1 MNSNQK
7 KLKQMIRE
15 EETSIPD
22 QEFFTS
28 SAFHRYLTSQAR
40 AATGRYCYGL
50 QALISWDES
59 EDAALAY
66 TDSYKIYLNAANHVT
81 QSFPSRFLRALSL
94 VGMTG
99 HETAHLLYTDFTTR
113 NLYLR
118 NLGNGT
124 FYPEDPSVELPAYQK
139 SQTEIMDA
147 LQEKDKAVSLTLRT
161 CAASLQ
167 NILEDVYIEARMC
180 AAFPGS
186 FRKGIQL
193 NNLRMVEQIPDLHE
207 QLSQNYQ
214 PFTIATNLLLEYC
227 RSGTISNR
235 FQSDS
240 EYLDVLTDGM
250 EYIDTALEAPSI
262 KERLTAT
269 NCLLVLFW
277 DFIKPLV
284 EEMREKLEHQDETE
298 AAKELQDLL
307 DQQIAGGTP
316 IPVGKDGAEVKNIPA
331 AKGGAS
337 ANPQDEDF
345 FSPKGRE
352 EQLKKTEKVMAEEG
366 GRLALAKTSA
376 ILDGNDPGV
385 TYAPQY
391 AGTGYE
397 DAASDIAR
405 VLKEAAAEKAQ
416 EAYEQQLS
424 EELQKAA
431 NEIHYGNAHAG
442 VHVTIHRIQEISD
455 HLIRQYEEV
464 APPLLRASKRLQ
476 STILP
481 LLKEEA
487 EGGKQKNLLY
497 GRRLDMRSFH
507 HQDGS
512 FFIRTRLPADEQ
524 RLAVGLLID
533 ESGSMGWGDRITHA
547 RKTAIVLYDFCVSL
561 GIPVTIYGH
570 STDCRG
576 VALYSYAEFD
586 SVDEKDRYRLMD
598 MIDRNGNRDGAALR
612 FVAEHLAKRPE
623 KRKLL
628 ILISDGQPA
637 DDGYYGTEAEADLR
651 GIKKEYARQ
660 NIILFAAAIGDD
672 KDAIQRI
679 YQEGFLDITRLDDL
693 PKNLTILVK
702 QYLR

>member
-59 EDAALAY
+59 DDAALAY

-124 FYPEDPSVELPAYQK
+124 FYPEEPSVELSAYQK

-147 LQEKDKAVSLTLRT
+147 LQEKDKAVSLTLQT

-207 QLSQNYQ
+207 QLSRNYQ
-214 PFTIATNLLLEYC
+214 PFTIATNLLLAYC

-298 AAKELQDLL
+298 ASKELQDLL

-316 IPVGKDGAEVKNIPA
+316 IPVGKGGAEVKNIPA

-345 FSPKGRE
+345 FSPKGRK

-547 RKTAIVLYDFCVSL
+547 RKTALVLYDFCVSL

-651 GIKKEYARQ
+651 GIKQEYARQ

>member
-15 EETSIPD
+15 EEISIPD

-59 EDAALAY
+59 DGAALAY

-124 FYPEDPSVELPAYQK
+124 FYPEDPSVELSAYQK

-207 QLSQNYQ
+207 QLSRNYQ
-214 PFTIATNLLLEYC
+214 PFTIATNLLLAYC

-240 EYLDVLTDGM
+240 EYLDVLANGM

-298 AAKELQDLL
+298 ASKELQDLL

-316 IPVGKDGAEVKNIPA
+316 IPVGKGGAEVKNIPA
-331 AKGGAS
+331 AKGGAG

-442 VHVTIHRIQEISD
+442 IHVTIHRIQEISD

-547 RKTAIVLYDFCVSL
+547 RKTALVLYDFCVSL

-612 FVAEHLAKRPE
+612 FVAEHLVKRPE

-651 GIKKEYARQ
+651 GIKQEYARQ

>member
-1 MNSNQK
+1 
-7 KLKQMIRE
+7 MIRE

-124 FYPEDPSVELPAYQK
+124 FYPEDPSVELSAYQK

-207 QLSQNYQ
+207 QLSRNYQ
-214 PFTIATNLLLEYC
+214 PFTIATNLLLAYC

-240 EYLDVLTDGM
+240 EYLDVLTEGM

-284 EEMREKLEHQDETE
+284 EEMREKLEQKNETE

-316 IPVGKDGAEVKNIPA
+316 IPLGKDGAEVKNIPS
-331 AKGGAS
+331 AKGGAGTD
-337 ANPQDEDF
+337 PQDADF
-345 FSPKGRE
+345 FSSKGRE
-352 EQLKKTEKVMAEEG
+352 EQLKETEKVMAEEG

-397 DAASDIAR
+397 DAAADIAR

-442 VHVTIHRIQEISD
+442 IHVTIHRIQEISD
-455 HLIRQYEEV
+455 HLIRQYEEIS
-464 APPLLRASKRLQ
+464 PPLLRASKRLQ

-570 STDCRG
+570 STDSRG

-612 FVAEHLAKRPE
+612 FVAEHLAQRPE

-651 GIKKEYARQ
+651 GIKQEYARQ
-660 NIILFAAAIGDD
+660 NIILFAAAIGED

-693 PKNLTILVK
+693 PKNLTILIK

>member
-147 LQEKDKAVSLTLRT
+147 LQEKDKAVFLTLRT

-207 QLSQNYQ
+207 QLSRNYQ
-214 PFTIATNLLLEYC
+214 PFTIATNLFLAYC

-284 EEMREKLEHQDETE
+284 EEMREKLEQKNETE
-298 AAKELQDLL
+298 ASKELQELL

-331 AKGGAS
+331 TKGGAG
-337 ANPQDEDF
+337 ANPQDADF

-352 EQLKKTEKVMAEEG
+352 EQIKKTEKVMAEEG

-598 MIDRNGNRDGAALR
+598 MIDRSGNRDGAALR
-612 FVAEHLAKRPE
+612 FVAEHLAKRRE

-651 GIKKEYARQ
+651 GIKQEYARQ

>member
-59 EDAALAY
+59 DDAALAY

-124 FYPEDPSVELPAYQK
+124 FYPEEPSVELPAYQK

-193 NNLRMVEQIPDLHE
+193 NNLRMVEQISDLHE
-207 QLSQNYQ
+207 QLSRNYQ
-214 PFTIATNLLLEYC
+214 PFTIATNLLLAYC

-298 AAKELQDLL
+298 ASKELQELL

-331 AKGGAS
+331 AKGGGG

-352 EQLKKTEKVMAEEG
+352 EQLKKTEKVMSEEG

-416 EAYEQQLS
+416 EVYEQQLS

-442 VHVTIHRIQEISD
+442 IHVTIHRIQEISD

>member
-59 EDAALAY
+59 DGAALAY

-214 PFTIATNLLLEYC
+214 PFTIATNLLLAYC

-284 EEMREKLEHQDETE
+284 EEMREKLEQKNETE
-298 AAKELQDLL
+298 AAEELQELL

-331 AKGGAS
+331 AKGGAG
-337 ANPQDEDF
+337 ANPQDADF

-391 AGTGYE
+391 ADTGYE

-442 VHVTIHRIQEISD
+442 IHVTIHRIQEISD

-547 RKTAIVLYDFCVSL
+547 RKTALVLYDFCISL

-637 DDGYYGTEAEADLR
+637 DTGYYGTEAEADLR

-693 PKNLTILVK
+693 PKNLTILIK

>member
-59 EDAALAY
+59 DGAALAY

-147 LQEKDKAVSLTLRT
+147 LQEKDKAVSLTLQT

-214 PFTIATNLLLEYC
+214 PFTIATNLLLAYC

-284 EEMREKLEHQDETE
+284 EEMREKLEQKNETE
-298 AAKELQDLL
+298 AAKELQELL

-331 AKGGAS
+331 AKGGAG

-442 VHVTIHRIQEISD
+442 IHVTIHRIQEISD

-481 LLKEEA
+481 LLREEA

-586 SVDEKDRYRLMD
+586 SVDKKDRYRLMD

-623 KRKLL
+623 NRKLL

-651 GIKKEYARQ
+651 GIKQEYARQ

-693 PKNLTILVK
+693 PKNLTILIK

>member
-15 EETSIPD
+15 EKSSITD

-28 SAFHRYLTSQAR
+28 SAFHQYLTSQAR
-40 AATGRYCYGL
+40 AAPGRYCYGL

-59 EDAALAY
+59 DGAALAY

-99 HETAHLLYTDFTTR
+99 HETAHLLFTDFTTR
-113 NLYLR
+113 NLYLT
-118 NLGNGT
+118 NLGNGS
-124 FYPEDPSVELPAYQK
+124 FYPEDPSVELPVYQK
-139 SQTEIMDA
+139 NQTEILDA
-147 LQEKDKAVSLTLRT
+147 LQEKDKAVSLTLQT

-167 NILEDVYIEARMC
+167 NILEDIYIEAKMC

-193 NNLRMVEQIPDLHE
+193 NNLRMLEQIPDLHE
-207 QLSQNYQ
+207 QLSRDYQ
-214 PFTIATNLLLEYC
+214 PFTIATNLLLAYC

-235 FQSDS
+235 FHSGS

-269 NCLLVLFW
+269 NCLLILFW
-277 DFIKPLV
+277 DFIKPLL
-284 EEMREKLEHQDETE
+284 EEMREKLEKKNETE
-298 AAKELQDLL
+298 ATEELQDLL

-316 IPVGKDGAEVKNIPA
+316 LPLGKGGAEVKNIPA
-331 AKGGAS
+331 AKGGAGTD
-337 ANPQDEDF
+337 PQDTDF
-345 FSPKGRE
+345 SSSEGRQE
-352 EQLKKTEKVMAEEG
+352 SLKEAEKVMAEEG
-366 GRLALAKTSA
+366 GRIALAKTSA

>member
-59 EDAALAY
+59 DGAALAY

-124 FYPEDPSVELPAYQK
+124 FYPEEPSVELSAYQK
-139 SQTEIMDA
+139 SQTEILHA
-147 LQEKDKAVSLTLRT
+147 LLEKDKAVSLTLQT

-207 QLSQNYQ
+207 QLSRNYQ
-214 PFTIATNLLLEYC
+214 PFTIATNLLLAYC

-284 EEMREKLEHQDETE
+284 EEMREKLENQDETE
-298 AAKELQDLL
+298 ASKELQDLL

-316 IPVGKDGAEVKNIPA
+316 IPVGKNGAEVKNIPA
-331 AKGGAS
+331 AKGGAGT
-337 ANPQDEDF
+337 NPQDEDF

-507 HQDGS
+507 HQDSS

-533 ESGSMGWGDRITHA
+533 ESGSMVWGDRITHA

-651 GIKKEYARQ
+651 GIKQEYARQ

>member
-59 EDAALAY
+59 DDAALAY

-124 FYPEDPSVELPAYQK
+124 FYPEEPSVELSAYQK

-147 LQEKDKAVSLTLRT
+147 LQEKDKAVSLTLQT

-207 QLSQNYQ
+207 QLSRNYQ
-214 PFTIATNLLLEYC
+214 PFTIATNLLLAYC

-298 AAKELQDLL
+298 ASKELQDLL

-316 IPVGKDGAEVKNIPA
+316 IPVGKGGAEVKNIPA

-345 FSPKGRE
+345 FSPKGRK

-431 NEIHYGNAHAG
+431 NEIHYGNAHTG
-442 VHVTIHRIQEISD
+442 IHVTIHRIQEISD
-455 HLIRQYEEV
+455 HLIRQYEEIS
-464 APPLLRASKRLQ
+464 PPLLRASKRLQ

>member
-1 MNSNQK
+1 
-7 KLKQMIRE
+7 MIRE

-59 EDAALAY
+59 DDAALAY

-124 FYPEDPSVELPAYQK
+124 FYPEEPSVELSAYQK

-147 LQEKDKAVSLTLRT
+147 LQEKDKAVSLTLQT

-207 QLSQNYQ
+207 QLSRNYQ
-214 PFTIATNLLLEYC
+214 PFTIATNLLLAYC

-298 AAKELQDLL
+298 ASKELQDLL

-316 IPVGKDGAEVKNIPA
+316 IPVGKGGAEVKNIPA

-345 FSPKGRE
+345 FSPKGRK

-431 NEIHYGNAHAG
+431 NEIHYGNAHTG
-442 VHVTIHRIQEISD
+442 IHVTIHRIQEISD
-455 HLIRQYEEV
+455 HLIRQYEEIS
-464 APPLLRASKRLQ
+464 PPLLRASKRLQ

>member
-147 LQEKDKAVSLTLRT
+147 LQEKDKAVFLTLRT

-214 PFTIATNLLLEYC
+214 PFTIATNLLLAYC

-284 EEMREKLEHQDETE
+284 EEMREKLEQKNETE
-298 AAKELQDLL
+298 ASKELQELL

-331 AKGGAS
+331 AKGGAG

-345 FSPKGRE
+345 FSSKGRE

-442 VHVTIHRIQEISD
+442 IHVTIHRIQEISD

-464 APPLLRASKRLQ
+464 APPLLQASKRLQ

>member
-1 MNSNQK
+1 MKSNQK
-7 KLKQMIRE
+7 KIKQMIRE
-15 EETSIPD
+15 EETSISD

-28 SAFHRYLTSQAR
+28 SAFHQYLTSQAR

-50 QALISWDES
+50 QALISWDDS
-59 EDAALAY
+59 DGAALAY

-113 NLYLR
+113 NLYLSH
-118 NLGNGT
+118 LGNGS
-124 FYPEDPSVELPAYQK
+124 FYPKEPSVELAAYQK
-139 SQTEIMDA
+139 NQQEILDA
-147 LQEKDKAVSLTLRT
+147 LQEKDKAVCLTLQT

-167 NILEDVYIEARMC
+167 NILEDIYIEARMC

-193 NNLRMVEQIPDLHE
+193 NNLRMLEQIPDLHE
-207 QLSQNYQ
+207 QLSRDYQ
-214 PFTIATNLLLEYC
+214 PFTIVTNLVLAYC

-235 FQSDS
+235 FHSDS

-250 EYIDTALEAPSI
+250 EYIDAALEAPSI

-277 DFIKPLV
+277 DFIKPLA
-284 EEMREKLEHQDETE
+284 EEMREKLKYQDETE
-298 AAKELQDLL
+298 ATEELQALL
-307 DQQIAGGTP
+307 DEQIAGGTP
-316 IPVGKDGAEVKNIPA
+316 IPLGKDGAEVKNIPA
-331 AKGGAS
+331 AKGGAGT
-337 ANPQDEDF
+337 NPGDEDF
-345 FSPKGRE
+345 SSSKGRQE
-352 EQLKKTEKVMAEEG
+352 SLKEAEKVMAEEG
-366 GRLALAKTSA
+366 GRIALAKTSA

-385 TYAPQY
+385 TYASQY

-405 VLKEAAAEKAQ
+405 VLNAAATEKAQ
-416 EAYEQQLS
+416 AAYEQQLT

-431 NEIHYGNAHAG
+431 NDIHYGNAHAG
-442 VHVTIHRIQEISD
+442 IHVTVHRLQEIPD
-455 HLIRQYEEV
+455 RLIRQYKEIS
-464 APPLLRASKRLQ
+464 PPLLKASKRLQ
-476 STILP
+476 SSIPP

-512 FFIRTRLPADEQ
+512 FFIRTRLPAEEQ

-547 RKTAIVLYDFCVSL
+547 RKTAIVLYDFCISL

-570 STDCRG
+570 STDYRG

-586 SVDEKDRYRLMD
+586 SVDEKDRYRLLD
-598 MIDRNGNRDGAALR
+598 MKDRSGNRDGAALR

-623 KRKLL
+623 NRKLL

-651 GIKKEYARQ
+651 GIKQEYARKDVV
-660 NIILFAAAIGDD
+660 LFAAAIGED

-679 YQEGFLDITRLDDL
+679 YQEGFLDITRLEDL
-693 PKNLTILVK
+693 PKNLTFLVK
-702 QYLR
+702 QYLK

>member
-59 EDAALAY
+59 DDAALAY

-124 FYPEDPSVELPAYQK
+124 FYPEEPSVELPAYQK

-193 NNLRMVEQIPDLHE
+193 NNLRMVEQISDLHE
-207 QLSQNYQ
+207 QLSRNYQ
-214 PFTIATNLLLEYC
+214 PFTIATNLLLAYC

-284 EEMREKLEHQDETE
+284 EEMREKLEQKNETE
-298 AAKELQDLL
+298 AAKELQELL

-331 AKGGAS
+331 AKGGAG

-416 EAYEQQLS
+416 EVYEQQLS

-442 VHVTIHRIQEISD
+442 IHVTIHRIQEISD

>member
-15 EETSIPD
+15 EEISIPD

-59 EDAALAY
+59 DGAALAY

-124 FYPEDPSVELPAYQK
+124 FYPEVPSVELPAYQK
-139 SQTEIMDA
+139 SQTEILDA

-167 NILEDVYIEARMC
+167 NILENVYIEARMC

-207 QLSQNYQ
+207 QLSRNYQ
-214 PFTIATNLLLEYC
+214 PFTIATNLLLAYC

-240 EYLDVLTDGM
+240 EYLDVLANGM

-298 AAKELQDLL
+298 ASKELQDLL

-316 IPVGKDGAEVKNIPA
+316 IPVGKGGAEVKNIPA
-331 AKGGAS
+331 AKGGAG

-442 VHVTIHRIQEISD
+442 IHVTIHRIQEISD

-547 RKTAIVLYDFCVSL
+547 RKTALVLYDFCVSL

-612 FVAEHLAKRPE
+612 FVAEHLVKRPE

-651 GIKKEYARQ
+651 GIKQEYARQ

>member
-147 LQEKDKAVSLTLRT
+147 LQEKDKAVSLTLQT

-214 PFTIATNLLLEYC
+214 PFTIATNLLLAYC

-284 EEMREKLEHQDETE
+284 EEMREKLEQKNETE
-298 AAKELQDLL
+298 AAKELQNLL

-331 AKGGAS
+331 AKGGAG
-337 ANPQDEDF
+337 ANPQDADF

-352 EQLKKTEKVMAEEG
+352 ERLKETEKVMAEEG

-586 SVDEKDRYRLMD
+586 SVDKKDRYRLMD

-693 PKNLTILVK
+693 PKNLTILIK

>member
-59 EDAALAY
+59 DDAALAY

-124 FYPEDPSVELPAYQK
+124 FYPEEPSVELSAYQK

-147 LQEKDKAVSLTLRT
+147 LQEKDKAVSLTLQT

-207 QLSQNYQ
+207 QLSRNYQ
-214 PFTIATNLLLEYC
+214 PFTIATNLLLAYC

-298 AAKELQDLL
+298 ASKELQDLL

-316 IPVGKDGAEVKNIPA
+316 IPVGKGGAEVKNIPA

-345 FSPKGRE
+345 FSPKGRK

-442 VHVTIHRIQEISD
+442 IHVTIHRTQEISD
-455 HLIRQYEEV
+455 HLIRQYEEIS
-464 APPLLRASKRLQ
+464 PPLLRASKRLQ

-570 STDCRG
+570 STDYRG

>member
-1 MNSNQK
+1 M
-7 KLKQMIRE
+7 
-15 EETSIPD
+15 
-22 QEFFTS
+22 
-28 SAFHRYLTSQAR
+28 
-40 AATGRYCYGL
+40 
-50 QALISWDES
+50 
-59 EDAALAY
+59 
-66 TDSYKIYLNAANHVT
+66 
-81 QSFPSRFLRALSL
+81 
-94 VGMTG
+94 
-99 HETAHLLYTDFTTR
+99 
-113 NLYLR
+113 
-118 NLGNGT
+118 
-124 FYPEDPSVELPAYQK
+124 ELPAYQK

-147 LQEKDKAVSLTLRT
+147 LQEKDKAVSLTLQT

-214 PFTIATNLLLEYC
+214 PFTIATNLLLAYC

-277 DFIKPLV
+277 DFIKPLI

-298 AAKELQDLL
+298 ASKELQELL

-331 AKGGAS
+331 AKGGAG

-442 VHVTIHRIQEISD
+442 IHVTIHRIQEISD
-455 HLIRQYEEV
+455 HLIRQYEEIS
-464 APPLLRASKRLQ
+464 PPLLRASKRLQ

-586 SVDEKDRYRLMD
+586 SVDKKDRYRLMD

-623 KRKLL
+623 NRKLL

-651 GIKKEYARQ
+651 GIKQEYARQ

-693 PKNLTILVK
+693 PKNLTILIK

>member
-59 EDAALAY
+59 DGAALAY

-139 SQTEIMDA
+139 SQTEILHA
-147 LQEKDKAVSLTLRT
+147 LQEKDKAVFLTLRT

-207 QLSQNYQ
+207 QLSRNYQ
-214 PFTIATNLLLEYC
+214 PFTIATNLLLAYC

-284 EEMREKLEHQDETE
+284 EEMREKLEQKNETE
-298 AAKELQDLL
+298 ASKELQDLL

-331 AKGGAS
+331 AKGGAG

-547 RKTAIVLYDFCVSL
+547 RKTALVLYDFCASAWA
-561 GIPVTIYGH
+561 
-570 STDCRG
+570 S
-576 VALYSYAEFD
+576 
-586 SVDEKDRYRLMD
+586 
-598 MIDRNGNRDGAALR
+598 
-612 FVAEHLAKRPE
+612 
-623 KRKLL
+623 
-628 ILISDGQPA
+628 Q
-637 DDGYYGTEAEADLR
+637 
-651 GIKKEYARQ
+651 
-660 NIILFAAAIGDD
+660 
-672 KDAIQRI
+672 
-679 YQEGFLDITRLDDL
+679 
-693 PKNLTILVK
+693 
-702 QYLR
+702 

>member
-1 MNSNQK
+1 
-7 KLKQMIRE
+7 
-15 EETSIPD
+15 
-22 QEFFTS
+22 
-28 SAFHRYLTSQAR
+28 
-40 AATGRYCYGL
+40 
-50 QALISWDES
+50 
-59 EDAALAY
+59 
-66 TDSYKIYLNAANHVT
+66 
-81 QSFPSRFLRALSL
+81 
-94 VGMTG
+94 MTG

-124 FYPEDPSVELPAYQK
+124 FYPEDPSVELPAYQN
-139 SQTEIMDA
+139 SQTEILDA

-207 QLSQNYQ
+207 QLSRNYQ
-214 PFTIATNLLLEYC
+214 PFTIATNLFLAYC

-235 FQSDS
+235 FQSDN

-284 EEMREKLEHQDETE
+284 EEMREKLEQKNETE
-298 AAKELQDLL
+298 ASKELQDLL

-331 AKGGAS
+331 AKGGAG

-547 RKTAIVLYDFCVSL
+547 RKTAIVLYDFCISL

-598 MIDRNGNRDGAALR
+598 MIDRSGNRDGAALR

-651 GIKKEYARQ
+651 GIKQEYARQ

>member
-59 EDAALAY
+59 DDAALAY

-124 FYPEDPSVELPAYQK
+124 FYPEEPSVELPAYQK

-193 NNLRMVEQIPDLHE
+193 NNLRMVEQISDLHE
-207 QLSQNYQ
+207 QLSRNYQ
-214 PFTIATNLLLEYC
+214 PFTIATNLLLAYC

-298 AAKELQDLL
+298 ASKELQELL

-331 AKGGAS
+331 AKGGGG

-352 EQLKKTEKVMAEEG
+352 EQLKKTEKVMSEEG

-416 EAYEQQLS
+416 EVYEQQLS

>member
-50 QALISWDES
+50 QALISWDQS
-59 EDAALAY
+59 DDAALAY

-118 NLGNGT
+118 TLGNGT
-124 FYPEDPSVELPAYQK
+124 FYPEDPSVELSAYQK
-139 SQTEIMDA
+139 SQTEILDA

-207 QLSQNYQ
+207 QLSRNYQ
-214 PFTIATNLLLEYC
+214 PFTIATNLLLAYC

-240 EYLDVLTDGM
+240 EYLDVLANGM

-298 AAKELQDLL
+298 ASKELQDLL

-316 IPVGKDGAEVKNIPA
+316 IPVGKGGAEVKNIPA
-331 AKGGAS
+331 AKGGAG

-366 GRLALAKTSA
+366 GRMALAKTSA

-481 LLKEEA
+481 LLKEAA

-512 FFIRTRLPADEQ
+512 FFIRTQLPADEQ

-651 GIKKEYARQ
+651 GIKQEYARQ

-693 PKNLTILVK
+693 PKNLTILIK